1 MRVMHEFH
9 SHGRLVKGSNSSFIV
24 LIPKKDGACDLNHF
38 RPISLIGSLYKVITK
53 VLAKRLKMVMSNLI
67 SDSQSAF
74 VSGRYILDGV
84 VVLNELVEEAK
95 LARIERMVF
104 KVDFAK
110 AYDSVDWDFL
120 LDMLRA
126 MKFPEKWILWIS
138 GCISS
143 ASANVLLNGAPS
155 GEFALK
161 RGLHQGDPLSPF
173 LYLIVA
179 EALNVLMNR
188 AVQAGLIKPVVVG
201 RDKVKVS
208 HIQYAD
214 DTVFIVEGS
223 IENALAIKWLL
234 KNF

>member
-1 MRVMHEFH
+1 
-9 SHGRLVKGSNSSFIV
+9 
-24 LIPKKDGACDLNHF
+24 
-38 RPISLIGSLYKVITK
+38 
-53 VLAKRLKMVMSNLI
+53 MVMSNLI

-84 VVLNELVEEAK
+84 VVLSELIEEAK
-95 LARIERMVF
+95 LTRIERMVF

-120 LDMLRA
+120 LDMLQA

-138 GCISS
+138 SCISS
-143 ASANVLLNGAPS
+143 ASANVLLNGTPS
-155 GEFALK
+155 GEFILK
-161 RGLHQGDPLSPF
+161 RGLRQGDPLSPF

-179 EALNVLMNR
+179 EALNILMNR
-188 AVQAGLIKPVVVG
+188 AVQAGLIKPAEVG
-201 RDKVKVS
+201 RDKVRVS

-214 DTVFIVEGS
+214 NTVFVVEGS
-223 IENALAIKWLL
+223 KENALAIKWLL